1 MSSGD
6 PKEIYKRKLLD
17 KLGWSQAQKKE
28 NQLVTTTNKKG
39 DQLKINILKQVFKLY
54 LSSMIQKNDGLNFSY
69 LKKLGEKN
77 SISVDDIKDCI

>member
-1 MSSGD
+1 M
-6 PKEIYKRKLLD
+6 
-17 KLGWSQAQKKE
+17 
-28 NQLVTTTNKKG
+28 NV
-39 DQLKINILKQVFKLY
+39 LKQVFKLY